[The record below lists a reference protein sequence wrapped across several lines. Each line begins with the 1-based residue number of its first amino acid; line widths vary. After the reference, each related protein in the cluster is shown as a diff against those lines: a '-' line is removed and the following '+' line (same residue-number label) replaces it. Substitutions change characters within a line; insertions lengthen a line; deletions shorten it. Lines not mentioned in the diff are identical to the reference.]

1 MNNSWKK
8 ILKKYLSLFLSKNQ
22 ANIWVNRVNFYK
34 NQITSFYEDMLFKN
48 EERELVVKQVFL
60 DKIKE
65 LLDKKKEGT
74 IKKYEENY
82 LFLLHKNIVL
92 KFLLKY
98 RWPKCFFYRWF
109 LWNLEF
115 DKSEEE
121 KEITKEENKKIKRP
135 FIISP
140 KVQKQ
145 IEEEKKRK
153 ENFKYGNYLIW
164 TKRQRHFFHMLSPR
178 DFHDFPFWLSFSVFF
193 FFYEFVPAII
203 FKNITF
209 ISYIFII
216 FFRPWNTNSFIS
228 RFKVFI

>member
-34 NQITSFYEDMLFKN
+34 KQITSFYEDMLFKN
-48 EERELVVKQVFL
+48 EERELVVKQVFT

-65 LLDKKKEGT
+65 LLDKRKEGT

-92 KFLLKY
+92 KFVLKY

-140 KVQKQ
+140 EVKKQ
-145 IEEEKKRK
+145 IEEEQRLKEHHEILKKK
-153 ENFKYGNYLIW
+153 F
-164 TKRQRHFFHMLSPR
+164 
-178 DFHDFPFWLSFSVFF
+178 
-193 FFYEFVPAII
+193 
-203 FKNITF
+203 
-209 ISYIFII
+209 
-216 FFRPWNTNSFIS
+216 
-228 RFKVFI
+228 

>member
-98 RWPKCFFYRWF
+98 RW
-109 LWNLEF
+109 
-115 DKSEEE
+115 
-121 KEITKEENKKIKRP
+121 
-135 FIISP
+135 
-140 KVQKQ
+140 
-145 IEEEKKRK
+145 
-153 ENFKYGNYLIW
+153 
-164 TKRQRHFFHMLSPR
+164 
-178 DFHDFPFWLSFSVFF
+178 
-193 FFYEFVPAII
+193 
-203 FKNITF
+203 
-209 ISYIFII
+209 
-216 FFRPWNTNSFIS
+216 
-228 RFKVFI
+228 